1 MSLAGVI
8 GQIFTWNGDK
18 LTWMQCKYDKSIKKY
33 IFWLEHAILWCT
45 SKLSK
50 VGCIF
55 PMAILSEFRIGEY
68 RDDQEDAPHFNFVP
82 PRYKKCVYLLQAPI
96 IYILLKHKIVQR
108 KTIFLFWKFN
118 QWSHFRTEN
127 GKNVKLFGFNK
138 C

>member
-1 MSLAGVI
+1 MRLAGDI
-8 GQIFTWNGDK
+8 GQIFTWDGDK

-96 IYILLKHKIVQR
+96 IYILLKRNRTVPNENTYFLLQNKPVNTFSLR
-108 KTIFLFWKFN
+108 K
-118 QWSHFRTEN
+118 
-127 GKNVKLFGFNK
+127 
-138 C
+138 